1 MLQPKNKGG
10 AGFRDFRLFN
20 QALLARQAWRL
31 ITRPESLC
39 AQVLKA
45 RYYPEGKLED
55 TVFSGNASSSWQ
67 AISYGLELL
76 KKGLVWRVGNGRSIR
91 VWRDN
96 WIPRPYS
103 YKPISAK
110 GRCRYHFVSEL
121 LNANCSWNIGL
132 LQEDF
137 LPPDVLEIIKIRA
150 SPRLEDDTLAWG
162 PGKYG
167 IFTVKSAYQFAFD
180 EAHRMNAAGSS
191 SSPDGRRSC
200 WNLIWSCD
208 VPPTVRNFAWK
219 VATNALPT
227 WQKKHSR
234 SLEVND
240 LCPICAV
247 EPEDNF
253 HPLGRCTFAR
263 ELWSTMSEVW
273 SLPDL
278 AAIRNTGKEW
288 LLHVLDPLPEIERCM
303 LLLTLWR
310 IWHIRNE
317 VLHHKPAPPMEASRR
332 YLVSYLDSLVGLK
345 IDLSSDPS
353 KGKSLVTYDRP
364 LKNPH
369 VRIVES
375 TPVKWCPPMAG
386 WVKLNTDG
394 SFAVNGTAGAGM
406 VLRDDKGNV
415 IYSAC
420 RELFSCREIL
430 EAELCAC
437 MEGLSF
443 AIQRSDLPIIIEM
456 DSIIAVKLIQ
466 AMDIDRSIY
475 SSLVKEIR
483 HLMSLRDSCITHINR
498 TQNKVSDSLAKFA
511 RQEGRT
517 MTWVGS
523 GPSVSLE
530 LAEADCMDIEI

>member
-1 MLQPKNKGG
+1 
-10 AGFRDFRLFN
+10 
-20 QALLARQAWRL
+20 
-31 ITRPESLC
+31 
-39 AQVLKA
+39 
-45 RYYPEGKLED
+45 
-55 TVFSGNASSSWQ
+55 
-67 AISYGLELL
+67 
-76 KKGLVWRVGNGRSIR
+76 
-91 VWRDN
+91 
-96 WIPRPYS
+96 
-103 YKPISAK
+103 
-110 GRCRYHFVSEL
+110 
-121 LNANCSWNIGL
+121 
-132 LQEDF
+132 
-137 LPPDVLEIIKIRA
+137 
-150 SPRLEDDTLAWG
+150 
-162 PGKYG
+162 
-167 IFTVKSAYQFAFD
+167 
-180 EAHRMNAAGSS
+180 
-191 SSPDGRRSC
+191 
-200 WNLIWSCD
+200 
-208 VPPTVRNFAWK
+208 
-219 VATNALPT
+219 
-227 WQKKHSR
+227 
-234 SLEVND
+234 
-240 LCPICAV
+240 
-247 EPEDNF
+247 
-253 HPLGRCTFAR
+253 
-263 ELWSTMSEVW
+263 
-273 SLPDL
+273 
-278 AAIRNTGKEW
+278 
-288 LLHVLDPLPEIERCM
+288 M
-303 LLLTLWR
+303 LLMTLWR

-406 VLRDDKGNV
+406 VLRDDKG
-415 IYSAC
+415 
-420 RELFSCREIL
+420 
-430 EAELCAC
+430 
-437 MEGLSF
+437 LSF

>member
-1 MLQPKNKGG
+1 
-10 AGFRDFRLFN
+10 
-20 QALLARQAWRL
+20 
-31 ITRPESLC
+31 
-39 AQVLKA
+39 
-45 RYYPEGKLED
+45 
-55 TVFSGNASSSWQ
+55 
-67 AISYGLELL
+67 
-76 KKGLVWRVGNGRSIR
+76 
-91 VWRDN
+91 
-96 WIPRPYS
+96 
-103 YKPISAK
+103 
-110 GRCRYHFVSEL
+110 
-121 LNANCSWNIGL
+121 
-132 LQEDF
+132 
-137 LPPDVLEIIKIRA
+137 
-150 SPRLEDDTLAWG
+150 
-162 PGKYG
+162 
-167 IFTVKSAYQFAFD
+167 
-180 EAHRMNAAGSS
+180 
-191 SSPDGRRSC
+191 
-200 WNLIWSCD
+200 
-208 VPPTVRNFAWK
+208 
-219 VATNALPT
+219 
-227 WQKKHSR
+227 
-234 SLEVND
+234 
-240 LCPICAV
+240 
-247 EPEDNF
+247 
-253 HPLGRCTFAR
+253 
-263 ELWSTMSEVW
+263 
-273 SLPDL
+273 
-278 AAIRNTGKEW
+278 
-288 LLHVLDPLPEIERCM
+288 M
-303 LLLTLWR
+303 LLMTLWR

-317 VLHHKPAPPMEASRR
+317 VIHHKPAPPMEASRR

-375 TPVKWCPPMAG
+375 TLVKWCPPMAG

-394 SFAVNGTAGAGM
+394 SFAENGTAGAGM

-498 TQNKVSDSLAKFA
+498 MQNKVSDSLAKFA